1 MGWVL
6 TVGRALTLHRQIEV
20 ADSPLTSIQ
29 LLLGKESDFFS
40 ATSSL
45 LVLGSLGCLLE
56 VLSGSLWE
64 LVVML
69 DDVDVSIM
77 SDSEAGVKD
86 DDDSLSVRDSWD
98 SDSRGVVDDE
108 V

>member
-6 TVGRALTLHRQIEV
+6 TVGRAPTLHRQIEV
-20 ADSPLTSIQ
+20 AYSPLTSIQ
-29 LLLGKESDFFS
+29 LLLGKESDLCN

-45 LVLGSLGCLLE
+45 FVLVSLGCSLE
-56 VLSGSLWE
+56 VLSESLLE

-77 SDSEAGVKD
+77 SDSGAGVKD
-86 DDDSLSVRDSWD
+86 DDDWDTDS
-98 SDSRGVVDDE
+98 SGIVDDK